1 MTVKVQRGKCD
12 QADSVVSRRD
22 LWGHTVGCLGMSYY
36 FPTLVHFYF
45 LGVKQFQQVPQFYE
59 NRFLC
64 EGFFFL
70 QVLRTIVNFSREQFV

>member
-1 MTVKVQRGKCD
+1 
-12 QADSVVSRRD
+12 
-22 LWGHTVGCLGMSYY
+22 
-36 FPTLVHFYF
+36 
-45 LGVKQFQQVPQFYE
+45 VKQFQQVPQFYE